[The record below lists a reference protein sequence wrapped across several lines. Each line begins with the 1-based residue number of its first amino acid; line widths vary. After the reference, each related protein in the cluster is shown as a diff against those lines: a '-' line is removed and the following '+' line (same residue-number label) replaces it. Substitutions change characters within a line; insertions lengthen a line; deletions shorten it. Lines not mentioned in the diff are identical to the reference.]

1 MVGVF
6 TIHIEVLRS
15 FSASNEFFSLLSL
28 PLPYSVVKFQIA
40 LTLLCHYIIPVDCF
54 QSKAFFFFF
63 VGGGCCCLLSLLLT
77 LEKCNLTGR

>member
-15 FSASNEFFSLLSL
+15 FSASNEFVSLLSL

-40 LTLLCHYIIPVDCF
+40 LTLLCLVGTLF
-54 QSKAFFFFF
+54 QWIAFRVRLFFFFF
-63 VGGGCCCLLSLLLT
+63 LWEVGVAVSLVYS
-77 LEKCNLTGR
+77 